1 MDYYCPLV
9 SVELYGHDSGI
20 ILYMINGSR
29 AHLLIQF
36 SLFILYS
43 NQYRICIDS
52 HVNVLHMP
60 GQPLRE
66 QGRPSRPS
74 RAKSSS
80 GMVRILTGLD
90 S

>member
-36 SLFILYS
+36 SQFSLFSLYS
-43 NQYRICIDS
+43 NQYTHLYQFARASIRLS
-52 HVNVLHMP
+52 P
-60 GQPLRE
+60 PRSQS
-66 QGRPSRPS
+66 PSLP
-74 RAKSSS
+74 A
-80 GMVRILTGLD
+80 
-90 S
+90 

>member
-29 AHLLIQF
+29 AHLLIHF
-36 SLFILYS
+36 SLFSLYS

-52 HVNVLHMP
+52 HVRRFVSRL
-60 GQPLRE
+60 PLSVS
-66 QGRPSRPS
+66 QSP
-74 RAKSSS
+74 
-80 GMVRILTGLD
+80 RIG
-90 S
+90 